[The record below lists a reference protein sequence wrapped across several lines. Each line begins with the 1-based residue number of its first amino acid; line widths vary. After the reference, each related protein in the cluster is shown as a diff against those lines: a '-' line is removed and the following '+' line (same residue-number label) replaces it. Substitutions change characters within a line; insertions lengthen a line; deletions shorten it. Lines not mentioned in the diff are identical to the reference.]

1 MKTFLTLLV
10 ITSVLSVFVL
20 GIMWKQGIVNLNFL
34 NLEFSYYSITSIICN
49 VIGLLIFIYSVII
62 SNNYSNLPSSNYSDM
77 LFYSYISLFYLSFIL
92 ILFYLWYRSNISPNK
107 NYIIMN
113 SIFIASMI
121 PFIVLRNDLYFEK
134 SFYDVDKD
142 DFINKEIGEGG
153 AKDLREYNQRTGK
166 DEEIRDPDKIKI
178 RERAVKDEYS
188 ERENIESGV
197 YD

>member
-1 MKTFLTLLV
+1 
-10 ITSVLSVFVL
+10 
-20 GIMWKQGIVNLNFL
+20 
-34 NLEFSYYSITSIICN
+34 
-49 VIGLLIFIYSVII
+49 
-62 SNNYSNLPSSNYSDM
+62 
-77 LFYSYISLFYLSFIL
+77 
-92 ILFYLWYRSNISPNK
+92 
-107 NYIIMN
+107 
-113 SIFIASMI
+113 MI

-188 ERENIESGV
+188 ERENIERGV